1 MLRDILVVET
11 LGEVLVF
18 LMIFLVAFFL
28 RNIWAIFFTLLF
40 VFPCYCILRTILIED
55 EEDSLFEIKK

>member
-11 LGEVLVF
+11 IGEVLVF

-28 RNIWAIFFTLLF
+28 KNIWAILFTLLF
-40 VFPCYCILRTILIED
+40 VFPCWCVLRIIFFED
-55 EEDSLFEIKK
+55 EAK